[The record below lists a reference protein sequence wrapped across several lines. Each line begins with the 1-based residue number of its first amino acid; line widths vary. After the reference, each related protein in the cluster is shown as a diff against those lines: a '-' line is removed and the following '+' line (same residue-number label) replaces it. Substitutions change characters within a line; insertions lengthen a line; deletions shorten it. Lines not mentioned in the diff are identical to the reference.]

1 MGKKPSPRKPKPKPN
16 KKQVLIY
23 MEPDMIDALEDIR
36 WNCRIKSKTDLF
48 AIMAEQFINKHQ
60 VPAS

>member
-1 MGKKPSPRKPKPKPN
+1 
-16 KKQVLIY
+16 

-48 AIMAEQFINKHQ
+48 AIMAEQFISKHQ
-60 VPAS
+60 VAS